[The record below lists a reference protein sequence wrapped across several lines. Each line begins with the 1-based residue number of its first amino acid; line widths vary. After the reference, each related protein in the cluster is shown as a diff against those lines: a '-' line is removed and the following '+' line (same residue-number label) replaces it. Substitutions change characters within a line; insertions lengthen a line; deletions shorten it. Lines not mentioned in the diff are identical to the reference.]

1 MLRSFSPEI
10 HMVASSGGCVAQL
23 FGLPCPLKKMNP
35 QPLLMAFM
43 TSRGPERLP
52 SDVQSFFGMKLGI

>member
-1 MLRSFSPEI
+1 
-10 HMVASSGGCVAQL
+10 MVALSGGCVAQV

-35 QPLLMAFM
+35 QPLLMAFT

-52 SDVQSFFGMKLGI
+52 SDVQSFFGMKLDM